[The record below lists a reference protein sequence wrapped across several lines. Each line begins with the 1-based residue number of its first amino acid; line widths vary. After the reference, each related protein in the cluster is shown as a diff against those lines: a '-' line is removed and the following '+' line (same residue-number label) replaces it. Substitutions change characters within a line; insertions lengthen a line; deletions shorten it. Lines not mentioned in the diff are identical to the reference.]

1 MLRICGAGR
10 LHFRWEGLQKLFYI
24 VTHRLFPVPPSK
36 LLGPFEMATQR
47 VVDMEV
53 DPDFN
58 IHTSYHNDFF
68 LLKTRVTVNGENT
81 QIKSVKEGSYEEPTL
96 VYGSNISAKLW
107 LITNTISPIL
117 HKFGVYHLDTFYY
130 EQSPLFHVTFS
141 SESCLKKFLLEMEMI
156 KHAMQL
162 ELLSIFLISDSSHN
176 LLVEVH
182 PELFLVSPN
191 RQQIKRADLHLI
203 TAENCSTF
211 AEQWKNSKLF
221 DYESLDQEVGMCA
234 SVRSF
239 Q

>member
-1 MLRICGAGR
+1 
-10 LHFRWEGLQKLFYI
+10 
-24 VTHRLFPVPPSK
+24 
-36 LLGPFEMATQR
+36 MAMER

-53 DPDFN
+53 DPEFN

-68 LLKTRVTVNGENT
+68 LLKTRVTLNGENT

-130 EQSPLFHVTFS
+130 EHSPLFHVVAFS

-156 KHAMQL
+156 KHAMQVA
-162 ELLSIFLISDSSHN
+162 LLSIFLKSDSSHN

-191 RQQIKRADLHLI
+191 RQKIKRADLNPI
-203 TAENCSTF
+203 TAGNCSTF

-221 DYESLDQEVGMCA
+221 DFGSLYQEVGMFEWA
-234 SVRSF
+234 SSLWCNSEGGGSLTVPTLF
-239 Q
+239 D

>member
-1 MLRICGAGR
+1 
-10 LHFRWEGLQKLFYI
+10 
-24 VTHRLFPVPPSK
+24 
-36 LLGPFEMATQR
+36 MAMER

-53 DPDFN
+53 DPEFN

-81 QIKSVKEGSYEEPTL
+81 QIKSVKEGSCEEQTL

-107 LITNTISPIL
+107 LITNKISPIL

-130 EQSPLFHVTFS
+130 EQSPLFHVAFS
-141 SESCLKKFLLEMEMI
+141 SESCLKKFLLKMELI

-162 ELLSIFLISDSSHN
+162 ELLSIFLKSDASHN

-182 PELFLVSPN
+182 PEVFLVSPN
-191 RQQIKRADLHLI
+191 RQKIKRADLQLI
-203 TAENCSTF
+203 TAENCFTF

-221 DYESLDQEVGMCA
+221 DFESLYQEVGMFA

-239 Q
+239 EWVNSPGCNPEGE

>member
-1 MLRICGAGR
+1 M
-10 LHFRWEGLQKLFYI
+10 HFRWVGLQKLSSSYI
-24 VTHRLFPVPPSK
+24 VAHCLFPVPPRQTY
-36 LLGPFEMATQR
+36 LLEMAMER

-53 DPDFN
+53 DPEFN

-130 EQSPLFHVTFS
+130 EHSPLFHVAAFS
-141 SESCLKKFLLEMEMI
+141 SESSLKKFLLEMERI
-156 KHAMQL
+156 KYAMQVA
-162 ELLSIFLISDSSHN
+162 LLSIFLKSDSSHN

-191 RQQIKRADLHLI
+191 PQKMKRADLYHI
-203 TAENCSTF
+203 TVENCPKF
-211 AEQWKNSKLF
+211 ADQWKNSMLF
-221 DYESLDQEVGMCA
+221 DFGSLYQEVGMFEGVN
-234 SVRSF
+234 SPVT
-239 Q
+239 

>member
-1 MLRICGAGR
+1 MERA
-10 LHFRWEGLQKLFYI
+10 
-24 VTHRLFPVPPSK
+24 
-36 LLGPFEMATQR
+36 
-47 VVDMEV
+47 VDMEV
-53 DPDFN
+53 DPDFS

-81 QIKSVKEGSYEEPTL
+81 KIKEGSYEEPTL

-107 LITNTISPIL
+107 LITSTISPIL

-130 EQSPLFHVTFS
+130 EQSPLFHVAFS
-141 SESCLKKFLLEMEMI
+141 SESSLKKFLLEMEMI

-162 ELLSIFLISDSSHN
+162 ELLSIFLKSDASHN

-191 RQQIKRADLHLI
+191 RPKIKRADLHLI
-203 TAENCSTF
+203 TAGNCSTF

-221 DYESLDQEVGMCA
+221 DFESLYQEVGMLGHL
-234 SVRSF
+234 SGWM
-239 Q
+239 